1 MLIYQA
7 FFQSPGETFFN
18 LGFINIRWYGF
29 LFSIS
34 ILIGLSLSKKLAKTR
49 NIDPESLSEILPS
62 LIICS
67 IIGARAYYVIFE
79 WRQYSG
85 NNFFTSFEL
94 FNNSIQIPSFL
105 AIWQGGI
112 AIHGGLIG
120 GLLSIIIFCKSK
132 NIHLK
137 TFIDILIPSIILG
150 QSIGR
155 WGNFFNNEA
164 FGIPTDL
171 PWKLFIPLQNRPIEF
186 INYDFFHP
194 TFLYE
199 SLWNFLLFIILII
212 IFNRQNK
219 TNFMRPGFISCLY
232 LIGYSFGRFWIE
244 ALRTD
249 PLCVGGLPPFCNG
262 GIRIAQFISI
272 FLFSSGLIGIFF
284 LKCRVNNG
292 KVRKNG

>member
-1 MLIYQA
+1 MLTYQA
-7 FFQSPGETFFN
+7 FIQSPGDTFLN
-18 LGFINIRWYGF
+18 LGFLTIRWYG
-29 LFSIS
+29 LLISIS
-34 ILIGLSLSKKLAKTR
+34 VVIGLFISKKLAKSR
-49 NIDPESLSEILPS
+49 NINPQYISDILPS
-62 LIICS
+62 LIISS

-85 NNFFTSFEL
+85 NNFFTSFDL
-94 FNNSIQIPSFL
+94 FNNVIQIPSFL

-120 GLLSIIIFCKSK
+120 GFLCILFFCKFK

-171 PWKLFIPLQNRPIEF
+171 PWKLFIPIQNRPIEF
-186 INYDFFHP
+186 INYQFFHP
-194 TFLYE
+194 TFIYE
-199 SLWNFLLFIILII
+199 SLWNFLIFILLIT
-212 IFNRQNK
+212 IFYQQNNK
-219 TNFMRPGFISCLY
+219 NSVRPGFISCLY

-244 ALRTD
+244 GLRID
-249 PLCVGGLPPFCNG
+249 PLCIGGIPPFCDG
-262 GIRIAQFISI
+262 GLRMAQFISI

-284 LKCRVNNG
+284 LRLKSYKNKIRNNG
-292 KVRKNG
+292 

>member
-1 MLIYQA
+1 MLTYQA
-7 FFQSPGETFFN
+7 FIQSPGDTFLN
-18 LGFINIRWYGF
+18 LGFLTIRWYG
-29 LFSIS
+29 LLISIS
-34 ILIGLSLSKKLAKTR
+34 VVIGLFISKKLAKSR
-49 NIDPESLSEILPS
+49 NINPQYISDILPS
-62 LIICS
+62 LIISS

-85 NNFFTSFEL
+85 NNFFTSFDL
-94 FNNSIQIPSFL
+94 FNNVIQIPSFL

-120 GLLSIIIFCKSK
+120 GFLCILFFCKSK

-171 PWKLFIPLQNRPIEF
+171 PWKLFIPIQNRPIEF
-186 INYDFFHP
+186 INYQFFHP
-194 TFLYE
+194 TFIYE
-199 SLWNFLLFIILII
+199 SLWNFLIFILLIT
-212 IFNRQNK
+212 IFYQQNNK
-219 TNFMRPGFISCLY
+219 NSVRPGFISCLY

-244 ALRTD
+244 GLRID
-249 PLCVGGLPPFCNG
+249 PLCIGGLPPFCDG
-262 GIRIAQFISI
+262 GLRMAQFISI

-284 LKCRVNNG
+284 LRLKSYKNKTRNNG
-292 KVRKNG
+292 

>member
-105 AIWQGGI
+105 AVWEGGI

-120 GLLSIIIFCKSK
+120 GLISIIYFCKSK

-164 FGIPTDL
+164 FGVPTNL
-171 PWKLFIPLQNRPIEF
+171 PWKL
-186 INYDFFHP
+186 
-194 TFLYE
+194 
-199 SLWNFLLFIILII
+199 
-212 IFNRQNK
+212 
-219 TNFMRPGFISCLY
+219 LY
-232 LIGYSFGRFWIE
+232 LSKIG
-244 ALRTD
+244 L
-249 PLCVGGLPPFCNG
+249 
-262 GIRIAQFISI
+262 
-272 FLFSSGLIGIFF
+272 
-284 LKCRVNNG
+284 
-292 KVRKNG
+292 